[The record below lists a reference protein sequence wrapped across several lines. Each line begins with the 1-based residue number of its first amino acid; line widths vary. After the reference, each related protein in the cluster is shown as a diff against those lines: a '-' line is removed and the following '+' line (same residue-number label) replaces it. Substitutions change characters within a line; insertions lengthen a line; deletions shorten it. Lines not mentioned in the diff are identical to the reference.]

1 MYAFMSD
8 FIGICMRKLNWTDQT
23 FAKPTLKDFIYELK
37 CYEHLLVHNNDTTQ
51 VVVKKRFLG
60 HSKKFQKIHKFSLL
74 PAQNQQ
80 NSSELIL
87 IC

>member
-1 MYAFMSD
+1 MPLVTYPPLKSD
-8 FIGICMRKLNWTDQT
+8 CVIKYLTCKT
-23 FAKPTLKDFIYELK
+23 
-37 CYEHLLVHNNDTTQ
+37 

-60 HSKKFQKIHKFSLL
+60 HHQKFQKVHKIPLP
-74 PAQNQQ
+74 PAQIQQ

>member
-1 MYAFMSD
+1 MAIS
-8 FIGICMRKLNWTDQT
+8 I
-23 FAKPTLKDFIYELK
+23 LK
-37 CYEHLLVHNNDTTQ
+37 NDNDHFSRLISCVKFDV

>member
-1 MYAFMSD
+1 MVIFQD
-8 FIGICMRKLNWTDQT
+8 FFLVLNLT
-23 FAKPTLKDFIYELK
+23 E
-37 CYEHLLVHNNDTTQ
+37 

-87 IC
+87 ICGDLRETF

>member
-1 MYAFMSD
+1 MKAAEEEELF
-8 FIGICMRKLNWTDQT
+8 
-23 FAKPTLKDFIYELK
+23 FAEEEPEELFFA
-37 CYEHLLVHNNDTTQ
+37 EEES

-80 NSSELIL
+80 NSSELFL